1 MATLFECEVRFP
13 QKKENSFT
21 TKKRLPVLKLSDG
34 EREESWTLPLRVAK
48 VLDSQIESGEFCPA
62 SRAELAYKVK
72 TLSQT
77 VGKTRLAELID
88 KRDYSAH
95 EALKKLVGDG
105 YSHEVSQELVDRAVQ
120 CGLID
125 DVRFAKSFI
134 RFKLSCGWGAKKIS
148 YELARRGV
156 DVKEVPGWPEEFFE
170 DESEYE
176 LAYKA
181 ASKKRITGKND
192 YQKIVR
198 FLGGRGFSFG
208 IASSVARQI
217 LNEFDN
223 ALDGQ

>member
-1 MATLFECEVRFP
+1 MVTSFECEVCLPEKRSEAFG
-13 QKKENSFT
+13 T
-21 TKKRLPVLKLSDG
+21 ARRLPVLLLKG
-34 EREESWTLPLRVAK
+34 EDEERWTLPLRVAK
-48 VLDSQIESGEFCPA
+48 VLKSQLESGEFCPV

-72 TLSQT
+72 ELSRT
-77 VGKTRLAELID
+77 VGRTRLNELID
-88 KRDYSAH
+88 KRDYSEK
-95 EALKKLVGDG
+95 EAFKKLRQDG
-105 YSHEVSQELVDRAVQ
+105 YTADIAQELVDRARE

-134 RFKLSCGWGAKKIS
+134 RFKLSCGWGTKKIS

-156 DVKEVPGWPEEFFE
+156 DVKEVPGWPDEFFE

-198 FLGGRGFSFG
+198 FLGSRGFSFG
-208 IASSVARQI
+208 VSASVARQI
-217 LNEFDN
+217 LND
-223 ALDGQ
+223 LTID

>member
-1 MATLFECEVRFP
+1 MATSFECEVCFP
-13 QKKENSFT
+13 QKKENAFSV
-21 TKKRLPVLKLSDG
+21 KKKLPVLELAYG
-34 EREESWTLPLRVAK
+34 EHEEKWTLPSRVAK
-48 VLDSQIESGEFCPA
+48 VLNSQLESGEFCPA

-72 TLSQT
+72 TLSHT
-77 VGKTRLAELID
+77 VGKTRLTELID
-88 KRDYSAH
+88 KRDYSAQ
-95 EALKKLVGDG
+95 EALKKLVSDG
-105 YSHEVSQELVDRAVQ
+105 YSREVSQELIDHAMQ

-125 DVRFAKSFI
+125 DARFAKSFI

-170 DESEYE
+170 DESEYD

-208 IASSVARQI
+208 VACSVSRQI

-223 ALDGQ
+223 ASGGQ

>member
-1 MATLFECEVRFP
+1 MAALLECEVRFP
-13 QKKENSFT
+13 QKQASAFT
-21 TKKRLPVLKLSDG
+21 TKKRLPVLVVSCD
-34 EREESWTLPLRVAK
+34 EREETWTLPLRVAK
-48 VLDSQIESGEFCPA
+48 VLDSQLGSDEFCPA
-62 SRAELAYKVK
+62 SRAELAHKVK
-72 TLSQT
+72 SLSQT
-77 VGKTRLAELID
+77 LGKTRLAELID
-88 KRDYSAH
+88 KRDYSAQ
-95 EALKKLVGDG
+95 EALKKLVADG
-105 YSHEVSQELVDRAVQ
+105 YSREVSQGLVDRAQ
-120 CGLID
+120 ECGLID

-156 DVKEVPGWPEEFFE
+156 DVKEVPGWPQEFFE
-170 DESEYE
+170 DESEFE

-198 FLGGRGFSFG
+198 FLGSRGFSFG

-223 ALDGQ
+223 ASDGQ